1 MSFGELHWGKGN
13 RVEGEWKLHKYD
25 EKLYTNIKFIEKSFK
40 VKVFQNGNKLKI
52 TGHDE
57 DVKLASDALKKLYEA
72 AGKGVEITK
81 ETLKKSISYRPIS
94 SLEDDFEKYQKRGFI
109 EAISKKVSKEETAI
123 IAEIKKA
130 SPSKG
135 IIREDFEPKEIA
147 KDYEANGAT
156 SLSVLTD
163 EPFFQGKL
171 EYLDMVRNTCTLP
184 ILRKDF
190 MIDPYQIYETKA
202 SGGDCILLIVAA
214 LDLVE
219 LKDFSQL
226 AKELNLDILI
236 EVHSDEELNKA
247 LTIDP
252 KLIGIN
258 NRDLI
263 TFEVDKNLAV
273 KLAKE
278 ICKDV
283 IVVSES
289 GISSREDILFSK
301 EQGIHSFLIGE
312 SFMKEPSPGRALKEI
327 IA

>member
-1 MSFGELHWGKGN
+1 MNQLNK
-13 RVEGEWKLHKYD
+13 
-25 EKLYTNIKFIEKSFK
+25 IIE
-40 VKVFQNGNKLKI
+40 
-52 TGHDE
+52 T
-57 DVKLASDALKKLYEA
+57 
-72 AGKGVEITK
+72 TR
-81 ETLKKSISYRPIS
+81 ETLKKSSSYRSIT
-94 SLEDDFEKYQKRGFI
+94 SLEEDFEKYQKRGFI
-109 EAISKKVSKEETAI
+109 EAISKKVSSQETAI

-135 IIREDFEPKEIA
+135 LIREDFEPKKIA
-147 KDYEANGAT
+147 EDYEANGAT
-156 SLSVLTD
+156 SLSVITD

-171 EYLDMVRNTCTLP
+171 EYLDMVRNSCSLP

-214 LDLVE
+214 LDLAQ

-226 AKELNLDILI
+226 AKELNLDVLI

-252 KLIGIN
+252 KLVGIN
-258 NRDLI
+258 NRDLT
-263 TFEVDKNLAV
+263 TFEVDKNLAL

-278 ICKDV
+278 ISKDV

-289 GISSREDILFSK
+289 GIGSKEDILSSK
-301 EQGIHSFLIGE
+301 EQGIHAFLIGE
-312 SFMKEPSPGRALKEI
+312 SFMREPSPGKALKDI
-327 IA
+327 LTK

>member
-1 MSFGELHWGKGN
+1 MNQLNK
-13 RVEGEWKLHKYD
+13 
-25 EKLYTNIKFIEKSFK
+25 IIE
-40 VKVFQNGNKLKI
+40 
-52 TGHDE
+52 T
-57 DVKLASDALKKLYEA
+57 
-72 AGKGVEITK
+72 TK
-81 ETLKKSISYRPIS
+81 ETLKKSSSYRPIT
-94 SLEDDFEKYQKRGFI
+94 SLEDDFEKYQKRDFI
-109 EAISKKVSKEETAI
+109 EAISKKVLSEETAI

-135 IIREDFEPKEIA
+135 LIREDFEPKKIA
-147 KDYEANGAT
+147 EDYEANGA
-156 SLSVLTD
+156 SCLSVLTD

-171 EYLDMVRNTCTLP
+171 EYLDMVRNTCSLP

-214 LDLVE
+214 LDSAQ

-226 AKELNLDILI
+226 AKELDLDVLI

-252 KLIGIN
+252 KLVGIN
-258 NRDLI
+258 NRDLT
-263 TFEVDKNLAV
+263 TFEVDKNLAI

-278 ICKDV
+278 ISKDI

-289 GISSREDILFSK
+289 GISSKEDILSSK
-301 EQGIHSFLIGE
+301 EHGIHTFLIGE
-312 SFMKEPSPGRALKEI
+312 SFMREPSPGKALKDI
-327 IA
+327 LAK

>member
-1 MSFGELHWGKGN
+1 MNQL
-13 RVEGEWKLHKYD
+13 D
-25 EKLYTNIKFIEKSFK
+25 
-40 VKVFQNGNKLKI
+40 KI
-52 TGHDE
+52 I
-57 DVKLASDALKKLYEA
+57 
-72 AGKGVEITK
+72 EITK
-81 ETLKKSISYRPIS
+81 ESLEKSISYRPIS
-94 SLEDDFEKYQKRGFI
+94 SLEEDFEKYQKRGFI
-109 EAISKKVSKEETAI
+109 EEISKKVSKEETAI

-135 IIREDFEPKEIA
+135 IIREDFEPKKIA
-147 KDYEANGAT
+147 EDYEANGAT

-171 EYLDMVRNTCTLP
+171 EYLDLVRNNCTLP

-190 MIDPYQIYETKA
+190 LIDSYQIYETKA

-214 LDLVE
+214 LDLVQ

-226 AKELNLDILI
+226 AEELNLDVLI
-236 EVHSDEELNKA
+236 EVHSHEELNKA

-252 KLIGIN
+252 KLVGIN
-258 NRDLI
+258 NRDLT
-263 TFEVDKNLAV
+263 TFEVDKNLAI
-273 KLAKE
+273 KLSKE
-278 ICKDV
+278 ISKDV
-283 IVVSES
+283 IIVSES

-327 IA
+327 LAK

>member
-1 MSFGELHWGKGN
+1 MNQLSK
-13 RVEGEWKLHKYD
+13 
-25 EKLYTNIKFIEKSFK
+25 IIE
-40 VKVFQNGNKLKI
+40 
-52 TGHDE
+52 T
-57 DVKLASDALKKLYEA
+57 
-72 AGKGVEITK
+72 TK
-81 ETLKKSISYRPIS
+81 ETLKKSSSYRPIT
-94 SLEDDFEKYQKRGFI
+94 SLEEDFEKYQKRGFI
-109 EAISKKVSKEETAI
+109 EAISKKVSSEETAI

-135 IIREDFEPKEIA
+135 LIREDFEPKKIA
-147 KDYEANGAT
+147 EDYEANGAT

-171 EYLDMVRNTCTLP
+171 EYLDMVRNSCSLP

-214 LDLVE
+214 LDLAQ

-226 AKELNLDILI
+226 AKELNLDVLI

-252 KLIGIN
+252 KLVGIN
-258 NRDLI
+258 NRDLT
-263 TFEVDKNLAV
+263 TFEVDKNLAL

-278 ICKDV
+278 ISKDV

-289 GISSREDILFSK
+289 GIGSKEDILSSK
-301 EQGIHSFLIGE
+301 EQGIHAFLIGE
-312 SFMKEPSPGRALKEI
+312 CFMREPSPGKALKDI
-327 IA
+327 LTK

>member
-1 MSFGELHWGKGN
+1 MNQL
-13 RVEGEWKLHKYD
+13 D
-25 EKLYTNIKFIEKSFK
+25 
-40 VKVFQNGNKLKI
+40 KI
-52 TGHDE
+52 I
-57 DVKLASDALKKLYEA
+57 
-72 AGKGVEITK
+72 EITK

-171 EYLDMVRNTCTLP
+171 EYLDMVRNACTLP

-226 AKELNLDILI
+226 AKELNLDVLI

-258 NRDLI
+258 NRDLT

>member
-1 MSFGELHWGKGN
+1 MNQL
-13 RVEGEWKLHKYD
+13 D
-25 EKLYTNIKFIEKSFK
+25 
-40 VKVFQNGNKLKI
+40 KI
-52 TGHDE
+52 I
-57 DVKLASDALKKLYEA
+57 
-72 AGKGVEITK
+72 EITK

-171 EYLDMVRNTCTLP
+171 EYLDMVRKTCTLP

-214 LDLVE
+214 LDLVQ

-258 NRDLI
+258 NRDLT

>member
-1 MSFGELHWGKGN
+1 MNQL
-13 RVEGEWKLHKYD
+13 D
-25 EKLYTNIKFIEKSFK
+25 
-40 VKVFQNGNKLKI
+40 KI
-52 TGHDE
+52 I
-57 DVKLASDALKKLYEA
+57 
-72 AGKGVEITK
+72 EITK
-81 ETLKKSISYRPIS
+81 ETLKKSISFRPIS
-94 SLEDDFEKYQKRGFI
+94 SLEEDFEKYQKRGFI
-109 EAISKKVSKEETAI
+109 EAISEKVSKEETAI

-171 EYLDMVRNTCTLP
+171 EYLDMVRNTCALP

-214 LDLVE
+214 LDLVQ

-226 AKELNLDILI
+226 AEELNLDVL
-236 EVHSDEELNKA
+236 
-247 LTIDP
+247 
-252 KLIGIN
+252 
-258 NRDLI
+258 
-263 TFEVDKNLAV
+263 
-273 KLAKE
+273 
-278 ICKDV
+278 

-289 GISSREDILFSK
+289 GISSREDILFFK

-312 SFMKEPSPGRALKEI
+312 SFMKELSPGRALKDI
-327 IA
+327 LA